1 MASAKIPG
9 KELILRVQD
18 LIQSVLSL
26 YSKEPKQLY
35 ALHDLRAFNAKQL
48 QTVLTNLLQTLVSLL
63 ERHRF
68 EYDPNQQVGPM
79 ALPPEANVEY
89 MNPFQIKMILTSLIH
104 QINLILLELVK
115 LGMEIPE
122 FFYVFCSNV
131 VRLQLF
137 DVLADKVQRC
147 KAFADQYKTA
157 DEQLRQFQHQVEQ
170 MNANE
175 RQYRAT
181 MDAKD
186 RELAQMH
193 KDLAKSMRVKEGLVE
208 QMGVIHNQYLESTTQ
223 LETCQSQIKQYAS
236 TFRKQDAQINEL
248 DRTLEKQDAQIN
260 QLDRTLE
267 KRDAHINELDRTLE
281 KRDAHI
287 NELARTLE
295 ERDVSINK
303 LGRERGMDIESEVQ
317 KRIKEKYAELEDLR
331 MQLHAQTRMLEL
343 ERQSATQL
351 RTQIE
356 HERQSVTQLRT
367 QIDQE
372 KSVAMQH
379 ERQRLVCQESLNT
392 KDKELSAMRHEL
404 TDMHTRLEQYVAAK
418 PLFRAVS
425 TGLADRVPTGF
436 TPLSRTPG
444 RVETP
449 LAQPGELSDVEYF
462 SRGQKKSKR
471 GKKLK

>member
-1 MASAKIPG
+1 MASAKITG
-9 KELILRVQD
+9 KDLIFRLQEM
-18 LIQSVLSL
+18 IQSVLTL
-26 YSKEPKQLY
+26 YSKELKQLY
-35 ALHDLRAFNAKQL
+35 SLHELGAFNTKQM
-48 QTVLTNLLQTLVSLL
+48 QTVLTNLLNSLVSLL
-63 ERHRF
+63 ERNRF
-68 EYDPNQQVGPM
+68 EYVPNQQVGHM
-79 ALPPEANVEY
+79 VLPPEANVEY
-89 MNPFQIKMILTSLIH
+89 MTPYQIKMTVTSLIH

-147 KAFADQYKTA
+147 KAFADEQKTA
-157 DEQLRQFQHQVEQ
+157 VEQLRQFQHQVEQ

-175 RQYRAT
+175 RQYRDYI
-181 MDAKD
+181 DAKD

-193 KDLAKSMRVKEGLVE
+193 KDFAKSMRVKEGLVE
-208 QMGVIHNQYLESTTQ
+208 QMGVIRDQYLESNTQ
-223 LETCQSQIKQYAS
+223 LEACQSQMKQFAS
-236 TFRKQDAQINEL
+236 TYRKQDAHVNEL
-248 DRTLEKQDAQIN
+248 AHS
-260 QLDRTLE
+260 LE
-267 KRDAHINELDRTLE
+267 KRDAQ
-281 KRDAHI
+281 I

-295 ERDVSINK
+295 ERDAYIDK
-303 LGRERGMDIESEVQ
+303 LRGMDTESEVQ
-317 KRIKEKYAELEDLR
+317 KRIKVQTKEHYAELEELR
-331 MQLHAQTRMLEL
+331 MQLQAQTRMLEH
-343 ERQSATQL
+343 ERQSVTQL

-356 HERQSVTQLRT
+356 HERQSAFQLRN

-379 ERQRLVCQESLNT
+379 ERQRLVCQDALNS
-392 KDKELSAMRHEL
+392 KDKELSAMQHEL
-404 TDMHTRLEQYVAAK
+404 TDMQSRLERYAAAK
-418 PLFRAVS
+418 PALYRAIS

-436 TPLSRTPG
+436 TPLARTPG